1 MRPSLKKLLNDAWFG
16 PSTFEEVAKANK
28 VSTRTLQRFWSAQKR
43 SGALSQTPRPHFA
56 AFDHSA
62 AKPVEIEA
70 PVAEAVV
77 DDAVTEFAGVSCL
90 SRHAAPIASAWGLAI
105 TAGDPLLAALR
116 EHHADIDKPECHIA
130 PELLRAAA
138 ARSAE
143 KGKQ

>member
-1 MRPSLKKLLNDAWFG
+1 MRPALKKRLHDAWFG
-16 PSTFEEVAKANK
+16 PATFEEVAKLNK

-43 SGALSQTPRPHFA
+43 ANALPQTPRPHFA

-62 AKPVEIEA
+62 AKAVEIEA
-70 PVAEAVV
+70 PIAEAVV
-77 DDAVTEFAGVSCL
+77 DDDATEIAGVSCL
-90 SRHAAPIASAWGLAI
+90 SRHAAPIASPWGLTI
-105 TAGDPLLAALR
+105 TAGDPLLAALV
-116 EHHADIDKPECHIA
+116 EHHSDIDKPECHIA